1 MKHRFTKKSAADRD
15 SIKPSSEFA
24 FSPSF
29 DGMRVTQLVQLSVA
43 LHNFRVD
50 PGIFTFRTSLDY
62 LRKASVDLDFEK
74 LFSQDASQCVRHM
87 KMFQWNDRARIGR
100 EPSDGIVLHRHRKN
114 AEPITLQ
121 QKIGLDH
128 REASDSTPFLRKPA
142 AP

>member
-1 MKHRFTKKSAADRD
+1 MKHRFTKESAADRD

-50 PGIFTFRTSLDY
+50 PGIFTFCASLDH
-62 LRKASVDLDFEK
+62 LGKASVDLDFET
-74 LFSQDASQCVRHM
+74 LFSQDAPQCVRHM
-87 KMFQWNDRARIGR
+87 KMFQRNDRARIGR
-100 EPSDGIVLHRHRKN
+100 EPPDGIILHRHRKN

-128 REASDSTPFLRKPA
+128 GEASDSTPFLRKTA